1 MVKNKH
7 KSNRAPHI
15 KPTSIFAYTYKE
27 SQKDQKAFEAFEKRG
42 ERRKQKKLKL
52 GEH

>member
-1 MVKNKH
+1 MKKNKY

-15 KPTSIFAYTYKE
+15 DTSVNFASSY
-27 SQKDQKAFEAFEKRG
+27 AEAQRERNAHQAIQTRG
-42 ERRKQKKLKL
+42 KRRKQKKLKL